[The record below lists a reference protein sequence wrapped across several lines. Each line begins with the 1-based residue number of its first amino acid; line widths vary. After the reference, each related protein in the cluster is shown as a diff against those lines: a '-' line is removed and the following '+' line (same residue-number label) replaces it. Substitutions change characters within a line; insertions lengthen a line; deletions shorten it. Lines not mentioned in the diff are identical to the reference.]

1 MDQKKIS
8 KCKVEDI
15 DPDKPKSDQVWC
27 VYSEDG
33 SKLLGRH
40 ATRDE
45 AVQQLRAVEANK
57 AEEISARL
65 RRILEE
71 KVRKNNE
78 NAKEGR
84 KTNLRTLFAIYKRGV
99 GAYRT
104 NPGSVRPS
112 VRSEEQW
119 ALARVNVWLDALR
132 TGKFKRKPFDTDLL
146 PEKHPLSSKKEM
158 IDLKPTT
165 GMAEEARKGLD
176 WRKEFKRGGTAVGVA
191 RASQLVR
198 RENLSPSTVKRMH
211 SFFSRHEVDKKAEGF
226 RQGEDGY
233 PSAGRIAWALW
244 GGDAGQSWA
253 RKKARQLD
261 GDKMDEKA
269 MADQYTS
276 ESAA

>member
-1 MDQKKIS
+1 LDQKKIS
-8 KCKVEDI
+8 KCKIEDI
-15 DPDKPKSDQVWC
+15 DSDKPKSEQVWC

-40 ATRDE
+40 PNRED
-45 AVQQLRAVEANK
+45 AVNQLRAVEANK
-57 AEEISARL
+57 SEKISARL

-104 NPGSVRPS
+104 NPSSVRPS

-146 PEKHPLSSKKEM
+146 PEDHPLSSKKDM

-176 WRKEFKRGGTAVGVA
+176 WRKEFKRG
-191 RASQLVR
+191 
-198 RENLSPSTVKRMH
+198 
-211 SFFSRHEVDKKAEGF
+211 
-226 RQGEDGY
+226 
-233 PSAGRIAWALW
+233 
-244 GGDAGQSWA
+244 
-253 RKKARQLD
+253 
-261 GDKMDEKA
+261 
-269 MADQYTS
+269 
-276 ESAA
+276 